1 MSDRR
6 LSLAVVLGGLA
17 LGAAAV
23 PTARYWGTDLP
34 WAVALVAGLVVGV
47 LVAVGLG
54 TPATDAPPPEDAPR
68 PAGPDP
74 NAGLGDLSVLVFT
87 LDGASR
93 DAERFETRL
102 RPQLARLAVDRI
114 WHAHGLDWQT
124 PAGRAAAEPL
134 LGPHTRALLTA
145 PPGSLRLT
153 PAALLDWTEEL
164 EQL

>member
-1 MSDRR
+1 MNDRWTR
-6 LSLAVVLGGLA
+6 PALALGGLA

-23 PTARYWGTDLP
+23 VTARYLGTDLP
-34 WAVALVAGLVVGV
+34 WAIGLVAGLVAGA
-47 LVAVGLG
+47 LVAIALG
-54 TPATDAPPPEDAPR
+54 APAADAPPPEDAPR
-68 PAGPDP
+68 PAGPDA

-87 LDGASR
+87 LDSASR
-93 DAERFETRL
+93 DVERFETRL

-114 WHAHGLDWQT
+114 WHAHGLDWHT
-124 PAGRAAAEPL
+124 PGGRAAAEPL

-153 PAALLDWTEEL
+153 PGALQDWTEEL